1 LSQPPRE
8 EIVRLAEVRR
18 TFRDG
23 GRLVHALDGV
33 DLRLDAGT
41 FACVRG
47 ESGAGKSSLLAVV
60 GGMDRGFTG
69 AAVVCGTD
77 LAAASEEE
85 LDRFRNE
92 NVGFVFQEFHLLPHL
107 SVLENLTVP
116 LVLRGE
122 AGSVALERAHELAGR
137 LGLEPLLGSP
147 ARVLS
152 SGEKQRASLGRA
164 LSGRPRLLLAD
175 EPTASLDARHAGEV
189 LDILEREVSEAGRTL
204 LAVTHDPRLT
214 ERAAAVY
221 EMSSGRLEP
230 RG

>member
-1 LSQPPRE
+1 M
-8 EIVRLAEVRR
+8 VRLAAVRR

-23 GRLVHALDGV
+23 GRMVQALDGV
-33 DLRLDAGT
+33 DLHLPRGA

-60 GGMDRGFTG
+60 GGMDREFTG

-77 LAAASEEE
+77 LAAASEGE

-107 SVLENLTVP
+107 PVLDNLTVP

-122 AGSVALERAHELAGR
+122 ARGRALERARELAAR
-137 LGLEPLLGSP
+137 LGIEALLGSP

-152 SGEKQRASLGRA
+152 SGEKQRVALGRA
-164 LSGRPRLLLAD
+164 LSGRPKLLLAD
-175 EPTASLDARHAGEV
+175 EPTASLDHRHAEEV
-189 LDILEREVSEAGRTL
+189 LDILDREVRESGTTL
-204 LAVTHDPRLT
+204 LAVTHDQRLV
-214 ERAAAVY
+214 ERAGSVY
-221 EMSSGRLEP
+221 EMSAGRLES

>member
-1 LSQPPRE
+1 MTHDTQE
-8 EIVRLAEVRR
+8 EIVRLAAVRR

-33 DLRLDAGT
+33 DLRLEAGS

-60 GGMDRGFTG
+60 GGMDREFTG

-77 LAAASEEE
+77 LAASSEEE

-107 SVLENLTVP
+107 AVLENLTVP
-116 LVLRGE
+116 LILRGE
-122 AGSVALERAHELAGR
+122 ARNLAQDRAHELAGR

-152 SGEKQRASLGRA
+152 SGEKQRVSLGRA

-175 EPTASLDARHAGEV
+175 EPTASLDRRHAEEV
-189 LDILEREVSEAGRTL
+189 LDILDREVRDSGTTL
-204 LAVTHDPRLT
+204 LAVTHDPRLM
-214 ERAAAVY
+214 ERAGVVY
-221 EMSSGRLEP
+221 EMSSGRLEI